1 MRVPPA
7 AFWTVVALAAA
18 GLAALLLASGA
29 GETPVGRAA
38 VYTGCAESPDDVNPL
53 TAQSPVA
60 RRLVLAY
67 THDALIAVDPAT
79 GELRPAAAE
88 RFEPAADGGSC
99 TFTLRAGLRFADG
112 SEATIDDALFP
123 WELAQAG
130 HLAFG
135 FVGDAMAQV
144 RAVTRLDERSFRVDF
159 RDRHFAGVRVVGE
172 NWLLVSRGFFVR
184 RLAARVAPAV
194 LPPVD
199 SAAFAALLAQAT
211 SECGPGTGPY
221 RLDNPPDGPGDWR
234 PRQDLLLRP
243 NAHSWR
249 RAADPAAWTFAGV
262 RVLFRDQQAATN
274 ELFAGALDW
283 FSSPALDDLLRARP
297 ALAADYRRLVYDY
310 DALGVYRV
318 VWNCR
323 RGATADPRVRRA
335 LGRLFDVDA
344 LRAGNEGLGAV
355 AVAHAKPGSPA
366 VPKDLAPL
374 GFAPAAAR
382 DELRALGFDAAA
394 GKPLRLVVLAPQGTE
409 VLQRI
414 GDLFA
419 DACRRA
425 GVDLELRRRDFAA
438 YVQERQ
444 RGEWDGLLALQS
456 FRPWGDP
463 WDLLH
468 GDGVDNAGGWRH
480 PDADRLAD
488 AARGEPEPARREALW
503 RELHALAH
511 REQPAALLVHPLAS
525 ILLHRRVEGATVG
538 QNGLVLERA
547 RIAGP
552 ADR

>member
-1 MRVPPA
+1 MRAPPA
-7 AFWTVVALAAA
+7 AFWSVVAVAAV
-18 GLAALLLASGA
+18 GLAALLLAPGPAGA
-29 GETPVGRAA
+29 PAARAA

-67 THDALIAVDPAT
+67 THDALLAVDPAT
-79 GELRPAAAE
+79 GELRPAAAA
-88 RFEPAADGGSC
+88 FELAADGASC
-99 TFTLRAGLRFADG
+99 TFTLRPGLRFSDG
-112 SEATIDDALFP
+112 SEATLDDALLP

-130 HLAFG
+130 HLALG
-135 FVGDAMAQV
+135 FVGDAMARV
-144 RAVTRLDERSFRVDF
+144 RAVERVGERSFRVVF
-159 RDRHFAGVRVVGE
+159 RDRHFAAARIVGE
-172 NWLLVSRGFFVR
+172 NWLVVSRRFVLQR
-184 RLAARVAPAV
+184 VAARVAPAAV
-194 LPPVD
+194 PAVD
-199 SAAFAALLAQAT
+199 SAAFAAIVAQSNT
-211 SECGPGTGPY
+211 ECGPGTGPY

-249 RAADPAAWTFAGV
+249 RAADPTAWTFAGV

-283 FSSPALDDLLRARP
+283 FSSPALDELLRARP
-297 ALAADYRRLVYDY
+297 ALADDYRRLVYDY

-323 RGATADPRVRRA
+323 RGATAEPRVRRA

-344 LRAGNEGLGAV
+344 LRAGNEGLGAA
-355 AVAHAKPGSPA
+355 AVAHAKPGSAA
-366 VPKDLAPL
+366 VPAGLQPL
-374 GFAPAAAR
+374 GFDPAAAR
-382 DELRALGFDAAA
+382 AELRAAGYDAAA
-394 GKPLRLVVLAPQGTE
+394 GAPLRLVVLAPQGTE
-409 VLQRI
+409 ALQRI

-444 RGEWDGLLALQS
+444 RGDWDGLLALQS

-480 PDADRLAD
+480 PEADRLAD
-488 AARGEPEPARREALW
+488 AARVEPDPARREALW

-538 QNGLVLERA
+538 RNGLVLEHA
-547 RIAGP
+547 RIAGQ
-552 ADR
+552 AGR